1 MAKQRK
7 TPPGDGKENKKIRF
21 VPGTYD
27 PQETAGYMLD
37 VPEVNVPMQGAPW
50 VKYMRE
56 YEKNNPK
63 DAFIEQKKK
72 SYLRL
77 HPGLN
82 KAAGVTMDRFPSD
95 VLQNFVKEYDYKKN
109 SYVTKKYG
117 KETGFNPNKRGEWVD
132 DLNPTFKDKFVS
144 NSRYENKLEPSYL
157 SRGLAGAQELGN
169 FLIKALPGT
178 QGDVLKYDVP
188 GLTKKE
194 QKEIANSSTGA
205 LETFAPIDIP
215 GVALAN
221 YLKNVGLTTGS
232 DFKELPAA
240 YSGEKMANVTD
251 VDALAMNPLNWT
263 LPGDI
268 AALASLAPAAAKLAK
283 GAPAALDNI
292 LASGIGRVNE
302 ELVSRAGKYFDPGAV
317 TDLPVE
323 ATPERLKFLQDL
335 EELKRTVAFRNSPES
350 KQAALTQLAHKT
362 KIPDELFEQVTG
374 FNKKELLGIP
384 EEPPTYF
391 GNPPTQE
398 EQIALQE
405 ARAAEREA
413 MRAQGV
419 EPDKAPPEG
428 YVFDQASRQLIPA
441 PTGYVAPDA
450 FEAVRQA
457 QQRAARG
464 TGDAPTQNIAGDL
477 DIDNQLPP
485 PPDEIIIP
493 DTDYRNIDINNLRS
507 DLDSY
512 LANARSSSDA
522 AINMMNASQ
531 DTRTVRSL
539 EDRIAEI
546 RGALPPDPDNPA
558 AYHRRDL
565 SNDPDFALT
574 NEEMDAY
581 GYDPYEFVNTSSDDS
596 FASLFDP
603 LSTGSPKTSRSAL
616 QRFTDAMRNGSSK
629 VKETLLDTNTA
640 SEAKRLPE
648 LYKAMYKEASAAYP
662 DHYATPTL
670 YARNFDSP
678 REMHTY
684 LTKTMD
690 KIFNDAKVGEIVT
703 GSTNTSYNSYVPQMG
718 YIFKNAGKDGL
729 SDPIFLG
736 YESMNDSG
744 FLNSIDHITDINKQD
759 ILSHLN
765 KQLNTLQKRSGK
777 NLRFEKN
784 PVYMDKSGNIMVP
797 QYGLRKTKD
806 TKINIS
812 KKGKYGG
819 DVSKLKKFTK

>member
-7 TPPGDGKENKKIRF
+7 TPPEDGKENKKTRF

-27 PQETAGYMLD
+27 PKETAGYMLD

-132 DLNPTFKDKFVS
+132 ELNPTFKDKFVS

-178 QGDVLKYDVP
+178 QGDVLKYEVP

-215 GVALAN
+215 GVAIAN

-391 GNPPTQE
+391 GNP
-398 EQIALQE
+398 
-405 ARAAEREA
+405 
-413 MRAQGV
+413 
-419 EPDKAPPEG
+419 
-428 YVFDQASRQLIPA
+428 
-441 PTGYVAPDA
+441 DA
-450 FEAVRQA
+450 FEAVPQA
-457 QQRAARG
+457 EQIAARG
-464 TGDAPTQNIAGDL
+464 TADAPTQNVAGDL

-558 AYHRRDL
+558 AFNRRDL

-581 GYDPYEFVNTSSDDS
+581 GYDPYEFVNTSSNDS
-596 FASLFDP
+596 FESLFDP

-629 VKETLLDTNTA
+629 VKETLLDSNTA

-648 LYKAMYKEASAAYP
+648 LYKAMYKEASASYP
-662 DHYATPTL
+662 DHYAAPTL
-670 YARNFDSP
+670 YARSFDSP

-684 LTKTMD
+684 LTKSMD

-784 PVYMDKSGNIMVP
+784 PVYVDEYGNIMLP